1 MVAASMPTC
10 GATRCGVKDANSA
23 STALQPLAARGKIDR
38 DALNRAT
45 SGWSA
50 VEAELASFTPQRV
63 APHVGIEAATI
74 ERLALEFAAAP
85 SATAYS
91 RVGVCNNAYGTLA
104 TYATDL
110 LNIAAGRL
118 GAEGGAL
125 FASPAIDVVELVRMM
140 GGDGHDRWRSRV
152 RGLPE
157 TLGDLPAS
165 VLAEEIETPG
175 KGQVRALVS

>member
-1 MVAASMPTC
+1 PRRSETARDADEHVAIRPGADAMLLLAMVQ
-10 GATRCGVKDANSA
+10 V
-23 STALQPLAARGKIDR
+23 LAAQGRIDR
-38 DALNRAT
+38 AALEKAT
-45 SGWSA
+45 TGWDV
-50 VEAELASFTPQRV
+50 VEAQLGHFTPARV
-63 APHVGIEAATI
+63 APHVGGDAATI
-74 ERLALEFAAAP
+74 ERLALESAAAP
-85 SATAYS
+85 SSVAYS
-91 RVGVCNNAYGTLA
+91 RVGVCNNAFGTLA

-157 TLGDLPAS
+157 TLG
-165 VLAEEIETPG
+165 
-175 KGQVRALVS
+175 